1 MPIANSQM
9 PKTNNE
15 VEMNKLNK
23 KMKKTDAIVRAW
35 EKVDRLPWN
44 PQLLRELK
52 GRFKPINLIVSGIIS
67 IFGQILIY
75 LYFQSKL
82 GNIFQYRTP
91 EELKELS
98 LFDRYCLGTPPG
110 NFVNNTYIGN
120 HTADNY
126 CVTDLLNNWVI
137 NWELW
142 YLDLFILLGVI
153 ATLGLLVVGSYLVV
167 ADLAKEE
174 STGSLNFIRL
184 STQSAN
190 SIFLG
195 KIFGVPCLLYLI
207 LLLAMPLHLFAG
219 MSAGIPIS
227 FILGFYTILIAAC
240 FCCYSLAILFGLAN
254 VGMINFK
261 AFLVSGSVLGIL
273 ILMTNI
279 WFYGFFGSTSQISRT
294 GFDWWSLVYPN
305 TFLTYLVEATHLP
318 QKIVNYL
325 PVTNLEK
332 LNFYGFAIG
341 SNVETYFAVALANY
355 ALCIYWIWQGIDR
368 KFRDNTTTFINKKQ
382 SYLLT
387 LSVCFVFQG
396 LTLQKID
403 TEMMTNEYLLFQFII
418 ACFCLGLMLI
428 ISPQRQSLYDWAR
441 YRHLNNRAD
450 RSLWKDLIWGEKSP
464 AIVAF
469 GINLLIILIYT
480 TPAIFLFVKQQEQVP
495 TLWGLILGLNLT
507 LFYASIVQ
515 LMFLLNNKRR
525 GILAFVT
532 IVSLMIL
539 PLVILGI
546 FGVST
551 SEMTLAWLFT
561 FLPSMALASSSGM
574 SGIFGTVF
582 IAILGQCLAIG
593 LCNSQI
599 ARQLN
604 RASLT
609 ASN

>member
-1 MPIANSQM
+1 
-9 PKTNNE
+9 
-15 VEMNKLNK
+15 MNKLTK
-23 KMKKTDAIVRAW
+23 TMKKTNTIDRAW

-52 GRFKPINLIVSGIIS
+52 GRFKPINLIVSGVIS
-67 IFGQILIY
+67 IFSQILIY
-75 LYFQSKL
+75 IFFLSKL
-82 GNIFQYRTP
+82 DNILQYRNP
-91 EELKELS
+91 QELKELR
-98 LFDRYCLGTPPG
+98 LFDRYCLGTPPENFANYGYSG
-110 NFVNNTYIGN
+110 NS
-120 HTADNY
+120 TADNY

-142 YLDLFILLGVI
+142 YLDMFILLSVI
-153 ATLGLLVVGSYLVV
+153 ATFGLLIVGSYLLV

-195 KIFGVPCLLYLI
+195 KIFGVPSLLYLI
-207 LLLAMPLHLFAG
+207 ILLAMPLHLFAG
-219 MSAGIPIS
+219 MSADIPIS
-227 FILGFYTILIAAC
+227 FILGFYTILAAAC

-279 WFYGFFGSTSQISRT
+279 WFYGFFGSTSQISKT

-305 TFLTYLVEATHLP
+305 TFLTYLVETTHLP
-318 QKIVNYL
+318 QKVVNYL

-341 SNVETYFAVALANY
+341 SNVETYFIVCLANY
-355 ALCIYWIWQGIDR
+355 AICIYWIWQGIDR
-368 KFRDNTTTFINKKQ
+368 KFRDNTATFINKKQ

-403 TEMMTNEYLLFQFII
+403 TEMMTSDYLVLQFIMS
-418 ACFCLGLMLI
+418 CFCLGLMLI
-428 ISPQRQSLYDWAR
+428 LSPQRQSLYDWAR
-441 YRHLNNRAD
+441 YRHLNNRRD

-464 AIVAF
+464 ATVAV
-469 GINLLIILIYT
+469 GINLLIILFYT
-480 TPAIFLFVKQQEQVP
+480 TPAIFLFFKEQEQMA
-495 TLWGLILGLNLT
+495 TIWGFILGLSMT
-507 LFYASIVQ
+507 LLYASIVQ
-515 LMFLLNNKRR
+515 MMFLLNNKRR
-525 GILAFVT
+525 GILALVT

-539 PLVILGI
+539 PLVILAI
-546 FGVST
+546 FGVQT
-551 SEMTLAWLFT
+551 SEMTLTWLFT
-561 FLPSMALASSSGM
+561 FLPTVALTSYGVTS
-574 SGIFGTVF
+574 IFGTIF
-582 IAILGQCLAIG
+582 IAILGQWLAIG
-593 LCNSQI
+593 FCNLQI
-599 ARQLN
+599 ARQLD
-604 RASLT
+604 RASLA